1 MELFEDLWESVSRQP
16 LRTAMAAFGVFW
28 GMLVLIVLLG
38 ASNGLGNGLER
49 LFRDEA
55 ATSVWID
62 ASKTTT
68 SHKGLPSGRS
78 IELTIDDVHALT
90 GAVPGLRS
98 LSPRHP
104 LPAEIVLSH
113 KGRRGSLPVFG
124 IYPGYAAVERTEVS
138 SGRLLNDLDV
148 KNARKVAVLGERA
161 AEALFARPE
170 TAVGQ
175 RIDIGGEP
183 FLVVGVFRDA
193 GGDAEMR
200 RVFVPYAVLPRT
212 FDASRRAA
220 TITGIADPTVSP
232 ALLRSRV
239 ARILAARHHFA
250 PDDYGAVEVWVA
262 MEERGDITA
271 FPRGVRIGVLF
282 FGLGILLTAMSGLS
296 NILLVSVR
304 ERTTE
309 LGLRRAL
316 GVSANH
322 IFTLVVAEAVLI
334 GGACGALGAAV
345 GLALL
350 RLARDLG
357 FQTHYFQNPAV
368 ELGGTLPLLALL
380 LLASAI
386 AGTFPA
392 RLAVRLSSAEALRHV

>member
-1 MELFEDLWESVSRQP
+1 MTELFEEIWESVSCQP
-16 LRTAMAAFGVFW
+16 LRAATAAFGVFW
-28 GMLVLIVLLG
+28 GMLVLILLLG
-38 ASNGLGNGLER
+38 ASNGFANGLER
-49 LFRDEA
+49 LFVDEA

-62 ASKTTT
+62 GYKTTT
-68 SHKGLPSGRS
+68 SHKGLPAGRP
-78 IELTIDDVHALT
+78 IELTIDDVHALA

-113 KGRRGSLPVFG
+113 KGRRGSFPVFG

-148 KNARKVAVLGERA
+148 KNARKVAVLGKRA
-161 AEALFARPE
+161 AEVLFARPE

-175 RIDIGGEP
+175 RIHIGGER

-200 RVFVPYAVLPRT
+200 RVFVPYAVLPRA
-212 FDASRRAA
+212 FDASRRTA
-220 TITGIADPTVSP
+220 TITGIADPEVSP

-250 PDDYGAVEVWVA
+250 PDDHGALEVWVA

-282 FGLGILLTAMSGLS
+282 FGLGILITAMSGVS

-304 ERTTE
+304 ERTSE

-322 IFTLVVAEAVLI
+322 VYTLVVAEAVLI
-334 GGACGALGAAV
+334 GGVCGTLGAGV

-350 RLARDLG
+350 GLARDLG
-357 FQTHYFQNPAV
+357 FQTHYLQNPEV
-368 ELGGTLPLLALL
+368 ELGTTVPLLAL
-380 LLASAI
+380 
-386 AGTFPA
+386 
-392 RLAVRLSSAEALRHV
+392 